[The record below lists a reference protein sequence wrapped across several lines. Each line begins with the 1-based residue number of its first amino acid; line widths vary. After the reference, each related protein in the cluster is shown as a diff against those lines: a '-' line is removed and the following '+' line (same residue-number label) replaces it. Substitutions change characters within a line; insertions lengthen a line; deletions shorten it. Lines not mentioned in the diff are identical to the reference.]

1 MAFEKIPSQRVLE
14 VKVEKSLDLLAK
26 RWDESVFIK
35 LYASM
40 RTSGLLARLSDS
52 NFRTL
57 VALATFMNAEGQCYP
72 SQNALAVALGVTQPA
87 VAKRLKRLAAFRW
100 QDRPLVTT
108 HKVRRK
114 DGKYENTV
122 YTVLAETGLDIF
134 NKKARTGHITPSHMA
149 EGHANKSQTENKI
162 LDTVTGRRIFT
173 EGDREARELAQ
184 DLDDL
189 ASLAYYRK
197 VIREVPAPIWC
208 RARGEALEERNIRKS
223 RGALFAHLVK
233 KHTGGLG
240 NRSPARSI
248 KHKSHGLDD

>member
-87 VAKRLKRLAAFRW
+87 VAKRLKRPGRFPLAGPAPGHYPQGQAEGR
-100 QDRPLVTT
+100 
-108 HKVRRK
+108 KVREHRLHGPSR
-114 DGKYENTV
+114 DG
-122 YTVLAETGLDIF
+122 L
-134 NKKARTGHITPSHMA
+134 GHI
-149 EGHANKSQTENKI
+149 Q
-162 LDTVTGRRIFT
+162 
-173 EGDREARELAQ
+173 
-184 DLDDL
+184 
-189 ASLAYYRK
+189 
-197 VIREVPAPIWC
+197 
-208 RARGEALEERNIRKS
+208 
-223 RGALFAHLVK
+223 
-233 KHTGGLG
+233 
-240 NRSPARSI
+240 
-248 KHKSHGLDD
+248 